1 LQFEIRLPARK
12 FATYKCVGRAAR
24 EEDKDQGS
32 SQEKETTA
40 SDTDKPTT
48 DVIEKVA

>member
-1 LQFEIRLPARK
+1 MRLPARK

-24 EEDKDQGS
+24 EDDEVKDQGS
-32 SQEKETTA
+32 SQEKEEVA
-40 SDTDKPTT
+40 GSDTEKPTT